1 MARCAV
7 MFALS
12 SAVTRALHV
21 LIWTLDIHVRKHICC
36 KKQRK
41 PPAVRT
47 VSKDRS
53 KSLEQALLKERE
65 KVIATNTGYKMLGN
79 ELVLPMGCIV
89 GICRV

>member
-1 MARCAV
+1 

-21 LIWTLDIHVRKHICC
+21 LIWTLLTYANASVVRGS
-36 KKQRK
+36 RK

-47 VSKDRS
+47 VSKDCS
-53 KSLEQALLKERE
+53 ESLEQALLKERE